1 MEQVD
6 NYQPAPI
13 PGGAPLHGGPLNT
26 ALYYIF
32 YYSILVLDTLWR
44 YFSRVAKR
52 ILGAERWKQYRDK
65 ERWQLQFSNRRIF
78 VFCVALIWTFILWF
92 GTLYKCFYE
101 SVTSFLSYF
110 TNISFAY
117 QAGFYLFYTIS
128 YFGDPRKRSLEFFV
142 LFGFWWNV
150 FAQTV
155 IVFVLVQ
162 GVLLDAPGLLINETK
177 TGGGQYDDGVVL
189 LVNTIVHV
197 CPIIFGLILLPF
209 VWPDL
214 CDIYVLMFARVYCLP
229 KHTNGESLCR
239 HLRCAFRVDYKQAWW
254 YILFNYAA
262 AFMPILL
269 YYNIVN
275 LREVYDLH
283 DFKTYAAILLM
294 FVINFFAVILPLIF
308 MFYITIPQRD
318 VPKELV
324 ADDEAH
330 KVIVIPNGVPLP
342 S

>member
-1 MEQVD
+1 MAED
-6 NYQPAPI
+6 S
-13 PGGAPLHGGPLNT
+13 GAPFAPHYDGIGPHATVINT
-26 ALYYIF
+26 VLYYVF
-32 YYSILVLDTLWR
+32 YYAILVLDKVWR
-44 YFSRVAKR
+44 YVSRIATR
-52 ILGAERWKQYRDK
+52 LLGPERWKQFRDK
-65 ERWQLQFSNRRIF
+65 ERWRLQFTNRRIF
-78 VFCVALIWTFILWF
+78 IFFVSLIWTFILWF

-101 SVTSFLSYF
+101 SVTSFISYF

-117 QAGFYLFYTIS
+117 QAAFYLIYTLS
-128 YFGDPRKRSLEFFV
+128 FFGDPRKRSLEFFV

-155 IVFVLVQ
+155 IVFILVQ

-177 TGGGQYDDGVVL
+177 TGGGEYDDGVVL

-209 VWPDL
+209 VWVDL
-214 CDIYVLMFARVYCLP
+214 SDIYVLMFSSVYCLP
-229 KHTNGESLCR
+229 KYVDGESLCT
-239 HLRCAFRVDYKQAWW
+239 HLRCAFRVDLKQAWW
-254 YILFNYAA
+254 YILFNYAL
-262 AFMPILL
+262 AFLPLLL
-269 YYNIVN
+269 YYNIVD
-275 LREVYDLH
+275 LRVVYDLH

-308 MFYITIPQRD
+308 MFYITIPNRD

-324 ADDEAH
+324 AYDETH
-330 KVIVIPNGVPLP
+330 NVIVIPNGVPLP